1 MSDGTDERAN
11 RPKPNRELQHEYDDK
26 YSDGLDYSM
35 AGSLNA
41 RPDVNQEQHDP
52 KKASKKLRGT
62 HGVIFKEPL
71 Y

>member
-1 MSDGTDERAN
+1 MAGFDERAN
-11 RPKPNRELQHEYDDK
+11 RPKPHRELQYEYDDK

-35 AGSLNA
+35 AGTLNA
-41 RPDVNQEQHDP
+41 RPTLNQEQHHP
-52 KKASKKLRGT
+52 KSSKKLRGT

>member
-1 MSDGTDERAN
+1 MAGFDERAN
-11 RPKPNRELQHEYDDK
+11 VPKPHRKLQYEYEDL
-26 YSDGLDYSM
+26 YSDDLDYSM

-41 RPDVNQEQHDP
+41 TPNLNQEQHDP

>member
-1 MSDGTDERAN
+1 MAGFDERAN
-11 RPKPNRELQHEYDDK
+11 VPKSHRKLQNEYESL
-26 YSDGLDYSM
+26 YSDDLDYSM
-35 AGSLNA
+35 AGNLNA
-41 RPDVNQEQHDP
+41 RPKLNQEQHDP